1 METLTKSR
9 LLINVN
15 GKGENL
21 TFIGPLL
28 ASIGNFAKGIVKT
41 HELSSDGLVFTVFD
55 QLKFPPQKEGR
66 LT

>member
-28 ASIGNFAKGIVKT
+28 ASI
-41 HELSSDGLVFTVFD
+41 
-55 QLKFPPQKEGR
+55 
-66 LT
+66 